1 MSRSSE
7 KKNSSGSDISVTQSV
22 GGERNPNKK
31 SQEDVL
37 MCAKEVIANSGDG
50 AFFFQDFFLFTKKLF

>member
-1 MSRSSE
+1 
-7 KKNSSGSDISVTQSV
+7 V